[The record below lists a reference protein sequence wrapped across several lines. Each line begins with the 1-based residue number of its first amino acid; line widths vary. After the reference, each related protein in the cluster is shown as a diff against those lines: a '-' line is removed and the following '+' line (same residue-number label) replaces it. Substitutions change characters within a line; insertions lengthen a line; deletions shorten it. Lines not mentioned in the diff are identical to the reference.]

1 MDETSAT
8 GRVSMVGLNYG
19 EHFIV
24 WGLRRV
30 VTEHGPDGLLLDECH
45 AACGNDGDE
54 AMRALCL
61 FLCLLGRAA
70 RRPVQIGTPGTLA
83 VTWDENR
90 ILTLLAA
97 AQRCTEDAGP
107 ARVDAHLQFLALPA
121 HRPVLAQVALALGGL
136 LAAHGHF
143 LPLPADTVCISR
155 PAWPAE
161 YVRRAHS

>member
-1 MDETSAT
+1 VDETPAIS
-8 GRVSMVGLNYG
+8 RVSMVGLNYG
-19 EHFIV
+19 EHFII

-30 VTEHGPDGLLLDECH
+30 VTEHGPDGLLLDECY
-45 AACGNDGDE
+45 AACGNEGDE

-83 VTWDENR
+83 VTWDESR

-97 AQRCTEDAGP
+97 AQRCSQEGDQ

-121 HRPVLAQVALALGGL
+121 HRPVLAEVTLTLASL
-136 LAAHGHF
+136 LATHGH
-143 LPLPADTVCISR
+143 LLSLPADTMSTSGT
-155 PAWPAE
+155 AWPL
-161 YVRRAHS
+161 AHAATG